1 MKKLF
6 LHIRWYVIQEWKTY
20 LLMFLLLV
28 SIAVFALI
36 PGWLLGLSIDT
47 IISGG
52 LTPESLWWLGG
63 SLIAF
68 PIVRFGLSYFYNY
81 TTVKKSQ
88 QLAHTLRKK
97 YLSHLFNMDSSFF
110 ETYPKGDLISR
121 VTGDLDSI
129 IQSATGLLEGLV
141 FNIGFIM
148 ITLGLMMLTISWQL
162 TLISVIIMPIGLTI
176 LNLIRESKR
185 QYFKKHR
192 DIYAAFTEKM
202 LESVEGQKAI
212 RAYVQEDID
221 LKKQHQEINNDIES
235 WRYIVKF
242 ENWFNP
248 LFEVIYGIA
257 YTLAFSFGI
266 YFIIQQMM
274 TLGGL
279 ITFVTYIGMLYG
291 PFISISGIFAQ
302 LNQATIAVDRLETVM
317 NHVPTVQDNP
327 SSQKIIGFKTIDF
340 KGVTF
345 QYPFDKQPVIKN
357 ISFTIQK
364 GQTIGVVGP
373 TGAGK
378 STLIRQLL
386 REFNVSKGSVLIDN
400 TPIERFKIEDIR
412 QLVGY
417 VPQSHILFKL
427 PVEENIKIGNPKA
440 SVDVVKS
447 AVKMADFE
455 KDLPYLQSGLQT
467 MMGET
472 GVNLSG
478 GQKQRLSIARALIKD
493 PQILILDDSLS
504 AVDMKTERTIIQHL
518 KDLRKDKTNII
529 VTHRFSAIQEADL
542 ILVLEAGEITQ
553 RGTHESLIRE
563 DGWYKRQYIT
573 QLTGLEGQD

>member
-1 MKKLF
+1 MNKL
-6 LHIRWYVIQEWKTY
+6 LRHIGWYVRQEWKTY
-20 LLMFLLLV
+20 VLMFVLLV
-28 SIAVFALI
+28 SIALFALI

-52 LTPESLWWLGG
+52 LTYSSLIFLGG
-63 SLIAF
+63 SLVAF
-68 PIVRFGLSYFYNY
+68 PVIRYGLSYAYNF

-88 QLAHTLRKK
+88 QLAHTMRKR
-97 YLSHLFNMDSSFF
+97 YLGHLFNMDSSFY
-110 ETYPKGDLISR
+110 EKYQKGDLISR

-141 FNIGFIM
+141 FNIGFIL
-148 ITLGLMMLTISWQL
+148 ITLTLMMVTISWQL

-176 LNLIRESKR
+176 LNLIREGKR
-185 QYFKKHR
+185 KYFKKHR

-221 LKKQHQEINNDIES
+221 LKKQHQEITNDIES

-257 YTLAFSFGI
+257 YTLAFAFGT
-266 YFIIQQMM
+266 YFIIQQTMS
-274 TLGGL
+274 LGGL
-279 ITFVTYIGMLYG
+279 ITFVTYIGMLFG

-302 LNQATIAVDRLETVM
+302 LNQATIAIDRMDEVM
-317 NHVPTVQDNP
+317 KHEPVVHDSS
-327 SSQKIIGFKTIDF
+327 SSQAILDFQTIDF

-357 ISFTIQK
+357 ISFSIHK
-364 GQTIGVVGP
+364 GQTIGIVGP

-427 PVEENIKIGNPKA
+427 PVEENIKIGKPNA
-440 SVDVVKS
+440 SEEVVKS

-504 AVDMKTERTIIQHL
+504 AVDMKTERTIVQHL
-518 KDLRKDKTNII
+518 KDLRKGKTNII

-542 ILVLEAGEITQ
+542 ILVLEQGEISQ

-573 QLTGLEGQD
+573 QLTGLED

>member
-6 LHIRWYVIQEWKTY
+6 HHIQWYVKQEWKTY
-20 LLMFLLLV
+20 LFMFVLLV
-28 SIAVFALI
+28 SIALFALI

-52 LTPESLWWLGG
+52 LTMQSLIFLGG
-63 SLIAF
+63 SLVAF
-68 PIVRFGLSYFYNY
+68 PVVRYGLSYLYNY

-88 QLAHTLRKK
+88 QLAHQMRKQ
-97 YLSHLFNMDSSFF
+97 YLSHLFQMDSSFY
-110 ETYPKGDLISR
+110 ETYQKGDLISR

-129 IQSATGLLEGLV
+129 IQAATSLLEGLV
-141 FNIGFIM
+141 FNVGFIM

-162 TLISVIIMPIGLTI
+162 TLISVSIMPIGLTI
-176 LNLIRESKR
+176 LNVVREGKR

-248 LFEVIYGIA
+248 LFEVIYGVA
-257 YTLAFSFGI
+257 YMLAFAFGI
-266 YFIIQQMM
+266 YFIIQQQMS
-274 TLGGL
+274 LGGL
-279 ITFVTYIGMLYG
+279 ITFVTYIGMLFF

-302 LNQATIAVDRLETVM
+302 LTQASIAVDRFETIM
-317 NHVPTVQDNP
+317 HHVPVVKDSPT
-327 SSQKIIGFKTIDF
+327 SSSIIDFETIDF
-340 KGVTF
+340 KAVTF

-357 ISFTIQK
+357 ISFSIQK
-364 GQTIGVVGP
+364 GQTIGIVGP

-386 REFNVSKGSVLIDN
+386 REFNVTKGSVLIDQS
-400 TPIERFKIEDIR
+400 PIERFKIEDIR

-427 PVEENIKIGNPKA
+427 PVEENIKIGKPNA
-440 SVDVVKS
+440 SIEGVKS

-455 KDLPYLQSGLQT
+455 KDLPYLESGLQT

-518 KDLRKDKTNII
+518 KDLRKGKTNII

-542 ILVLEAGEITQ
+542 ILVLEKGEITQ

-563 DGWYKRQYIT
+563 EGWYKRQYIS
-573 QLTGLEGQD
+573 QLTGLED

>member
-1 MKKLF
+1 MNKL
-6 LHIRWYVIQEWKTY
+6 LRHIGWYVRQEWKTY
-20 LLMFLLLV
+20 VLMFVLLV
-28 SIAVFALI
+28 SIALFALI

-52 LTPESLWWLGG
+52 LTYASLIFLGG
-63 SLIAF
+63 SLVAF
-68 PIVRFGLSYFYNY
+68 PVIRYGLSYAYNF

-88 QLAHTLRKK
+88 QLAHTMRKR
-97 YLSHLFNMDSSFF
+97 YLGHLFNMDSSFY
-110 ETYPKGDLISR
+110 EKYQKGDLISR

-141 FNIGFIM
+141 FNIGFIL
-148 ITLGLMMLTISWQL
+148 ITLTLMMVTISWQL

-176 LNLIRESKR
+176 LNLIREGKR
-185 QYFKKHR
+185 KYFKKHR

-221 LKKQHQEINNDIES
+221 LKKQHQEITNDIES

-257 YTLAFSFGI
+257 YTLAFAFGT
-266 YFIIQQMM
+266 YFIIQQTMS
-274 TLGGL
+274 LGGL
-279 ITFVTYIGMLYG
+279 ITFVTYIGMLFG

-302 LNQATIAVDRLETVM
+302 LNQATIAIDRMDEVM
-317 NHVPTVQDNP
+317 KHEPVVHDSS
-327 SSQKIIGFKTIDF
+327 SSQAILDFQTIDF

-357 ISFTIQK
+357 ISFSIHK
-364 GQTIGVVGP
+364 GQTIGIVGP

-427 PVEENIKIGNPKA
+427 PVEENIKIGKPNA
-440 SVDVVKS
+440 SEEVVKS

-504 AVDMKTERTIIQHL
+504 AVDMKTERTIVQHL
-518 KDLRKDKTNII
+518 KDLRKGKTNII

-542 ILVLEAGEITQ
+542 ILVLEQGEISQ

-573 QLTGLEGQD
+573 QLTGLED

>member
-1 MKKLF
+1 MNKL
-6 LHIRWYVIQEWKTY
+6 LRHIGWYVKQEWKTY
-20 LLMFLLLV
+20 VFMFFLLV
-28 SIAVFALI
+28 SIALFALI

-52 LTPESLWWLGG
+52 LTNQSLLFLGG

-68 PIVRFGLSYFYNY
+68 PVVRYGLSYLYNF
-81 TTVKKSQ
+81 TTVRKSQ
-88 QLAHTLRKK
+88 QLAHTMRKK
-97 YLSHLFNMDSSFF
+97 YLGHLFNMDSSFY
-110 ETYPKGDLISR
+110 EKYQKGDLISR

-141 FNIGFIM
+141 FNIGFIL
-148 ITLGLMMLTISWQL
+148 ITLTLMMVTISWQL

-176 LNLIRESKR
+176 LNIVREGKR

-221 LKKQHQEINNDIES
+221 LKKQHQEITNDIES

-257 YTLAFSFGI
+257 YTLAFAFGT

-274 TLGGL
+274 SLGGL
-279 ITFVTYIGMLYG
+279 ITFVTYIGMLFG

-302 LNQATIAVDRLETVM
+302 LNQATIAIDRMEEVM
-317 NHVPTVQDNP
+317 KHQPVVHDSS
-327 SSQKIIGFKTIDF
+327 SSQAILDFQTIDF

-357 ISFTIQK
+357 ISFSIQK
-364 GQTIGVVGP
+364 GQTIGIVGP

-412 QLVGY
+412 QMVGY

-427 PVEENIKIGNPKA
+427 PVEENIKIGKPNA
-440 SVDVVKS
+440 SEEVVKS

-504 AVDMKTERTIIQHL
+504 AVDMKTERTIVQHL
-518 KDLRKDKTNII
+518 KDLRKGKTNII
-529 VTHRFSAIQEADL
+529 VTHRFSAIQEADF
-542 ILVLEAGEITQ
+542 ILVLEQGEISQ

-573 QLTGLEGQD
+573 QLTGLED

>member
-1 MKKLF
+1 MKKL
-6 LHIRWYVIQEWKTY
+6 LRHIGWYVKQEWKTY
-20 LLMFLLLV
+20 VFMFFLLV
-28 SIAVFALI
+28 SIALFALI

-52 LTPESLWWLGG
+52 LTNQSLLFLGG

-68 PIVRFGLSYFYNY
+68 PVVRYGLSYLYNF
-81 TTVKKSQ
+81 TTVRKSQ
-88 QLAHTLRKK
+88 QLAHTMRKK
-97 YLSHLFNMDSSFF
+97 YLGHLFNMDSSFY
-110 ETYPKGDLISR
+110 EKYQKGDLISR

-141 FNIGFIM
+141 FNIGFIL
-148 ITLGLMMLTISWQL
+148 ITLTLMMVTISWQL
-162 TLISVIIMPIGLTI
+162 TFISVMVMPIGLTI
-176 LNLIRESKR
+176 LNIVREGKR
-185 QYFKKHR
+185 EYFKKHR

-221 LKKQHQEINNDIES
+221 LKKQHQEITNDIES

-257 YTLAFSFGI
+257 YTLAFAFGT

-274 TLGGL
+274 SLGGL
-279 ITFVTYIGMLYG
+279 ITFVTYIGMLFG

-302 LNQATIAVDRLETVM
+302 LNQATIAIDRMEEVM
-317 NHVPTVQDNP
+317 KHQPVVHDSS
-327 SSQKIIGFKTIDF
+327 SSQAILDFQTIDF

-357 ISFTIQK
+357 ISFSIQK
-364 GQTIGVVGP
+364 GQTIGIVGP

-412 QLVGY
+412 QMVGY

-427 PVEENIKIGNPKA
+427 PVEENIKIGKPNA
-440 SVDVVKS
+440 SEEVVKS

-504 AVDMKTERTIIQHL
+504 AVDMKTERTIVQHL
-518 KDLRKDKTNII
+518 KDLRKGKTNII
-529 VTHRFSAIQEADL
+529 VTHRFSAIQEADF
-542 ILVLEAGEITQ
+542 ILVLEQGEISQ

-573 QLTGLEGQD
+573 QLTGLED